1 MHPWSLQAV
10 VLHIYIFFSSVL
22 FQFACYFY
30 RSMLL
35 VSEKKISMTVPM
47 YLFESQPFKIISF
60 HFSACK
66 ADFGFAPEIGKLPMQ
81 QFRMRESPRTLL
93 DADKFK
99 ILLWLVKCYL
109 IHVIS
114 ECAPCSKSKFPSRE
128 KKNYFERG
136 LAAVH
141 DYRAVKKLFAP
152 HVYFVS

>member
-1 MHPWSLQAV
+1 
-10 VLHIYIFFSSVL
+10 
-22 FQFACYFY
+22 
-30 RSMLL
+30 
-35 VSEKKISMTVPM
+35 M

-128 KKNYFERG
+128 KKKLLRTRPGSCSWLQSRKKIVRATCLFCLINRAPVGILSFFAKSLRTFSCDITKTE
-136 LAAVH
+136 
-141 DYRAVKKLFAP
+141 YRHKLEWSVDGP
-152 HVYFVS
+152 RNR